1 VVISTDSQLDKKT
14 ENAWF
19 HVFLFC
25 QSGIMSYG
33 DFKSCL
39 ASVGILVGDADCQA
53 TLSIEFV
60 YENYSKVF

>member
-1 VVISTDSQLDKKT
+1 MLGST
-14 ENAWF
+14 
-19 HVFLFC
+19 LFFCC

-53 TLSIEFV
+53 KLNIEFV
-60 YENYSKVF
+60 YETYSFSDVNVN